1 VRLAEAP
8 GGSAEEEAE
17 PSAAAAAA
25 EGLGLTVAA
34 AGEGLGLTEATE
46 APEEEPGCTCA
57 RKEGLGDADGV
68 GVGEEEVLAPGLKVF
83 MGEGVPVL
91 LRL

>member
-1 VRLAEAP
+1 M
-8 GGSAEEEAE
+8 
-17 PSAAAAAA
+17 
-25 EGLGLTVAA
+25 AA

-46 APEEEPGCTCA
+46 APEEDPGCACA
-57 RKEGLGDADGV
+57 KKEGLGDADGV
-68 GVGEEEVLAPGLKVF
+68 GVGEELLTLERPTTTLGEEEELAPGLKVF